1 MYTPAIRIF
10 FIVLNIMMAIV
21 FYMKGYVWLSVLAL
35 SSAIL
40 FLYGYHKSGTVYI
53 AFQYLKR
60 NNIKKAETLLLKIKS
75 PEKLEKLQK
84 GYYHFVKGVI
94 AFEKKEW
101 DNSFSEL
108 TQALQIGL
116 RTKNDTSIVLL
127 DLANVEFERKNY
139 TEAAK
144 FIAKCKEF
152 DLKPLVASE
161 LEKLIRKMEVKVEP
175 NNF

>member
-1 MYTPAIRIF
+1 MFTPTIRILL
-10 FIVLNIMMAIV
+10 IVLNSILAIV
-21 FYMKGYVWLSVLAL
+21 FYSKGYVWLSVLAI
-35 SSAIL
+35 SSALL
-40 FLYGYHKSGTVYI
+40 FLYGYYKSGTVYI

-60 NNIKKAETLLLKIKS
+60 LKIKN
-75 PEKLEKLQK
+75 PEKLEKSQK

-108 TQALQIGL
+108 IQALQIGL

-139 TEAAK
+139 AEAAK
-144 FIAKCKEF
+144 FIAKCKAF
-152 DLKPLVASE
+152 IK
-161 LEKLIRKMEVKVEP
+161 
-175 NNF
+175 